1 MRKRFFRYPAL
12 FLLAS
17 ILLAVPALA
26 DLSLDQRQAETYE
39 PYTLGDLAAA
49 RFAVY
54 GLLPD
59 VYRTP
64 QKDTGKPLSRLDA
77 VSLLY
82 DAFGYT
88 SEDVM
93 NIPFRDVSDEYR
105 EAVSWAYSGGIIKG
119 CSASEF
125 GTYHVTEQAFV
136 TMLLNALGF
145 QRKFTYAEAFDFA
158 ESVGLSRP
166 LGISDSFSL
175 GDAALYFQQVLDMKA
190 SNGKSMRLKLHI
202 PASMEDA
209 QEREQAAFPVVVA
222 LHPASMEDAEAQI
235 ELATHYL
242 PDRVEVYSGALSVR
256 DIKTLYERFSAE
268 EMDGDVWYVNRI
280 LDEYLYADF
289 RELPPRYE
297 LTNEEI
303 ALYDA
308 TADDL
313 ELRHET
319 GELSDAEFR
328 DEMDTLRITYLTGGE
343 ALTLTFFYNSA
354 WELACDVDD
363 AFSYFEDEE
372 LSRRADEFY
381 QKFVAKARGPKDA
394 VYKAKSA
401 IVSSAHYAGTKGVKD
416 GNVYYPED
424 SHSIVGFFRD
434 GAIVCDG
441 YAKVFQYLMH
451 RAGVPCVV
459 CYGSTISPDDAENG
473 DTNHAWNKV
482 QIGGKWLNMDVC
494 WADTGWPTTFDL
506 KDNDHYA
513 QFRHWLTT
521 HTSLV

>member
-1 MRKRFFRYPAL
+1 MRKRIFRYPAL

-26 DLSLDQRQAETYE
+26 DLSLDQRQLETYE

-64 QKDTGKPLSRLDA
+64 REDTAKPLSRLDA
-77 VSLLY
+77 VTLLR
-82 DAFGYT
+82 DAFGYPDG
-88 SEDVM
+88 ELL
-93 NIPFRDVSDEYR
+93 NIPFKDVDEEYR
-105 EAVSWAYSGGIIKG
+105 EAVSWAFSNGIANG
-119 CSASEF
+119 CSETEF

-158 ESVGLSRP
+158 ESVGLPRP
-166 LGISDSFSL
+166 LGISATFSL
-175 GDAALYFQQVLDMKA
+175 GDAMLYFQEVPQMTTA
-190 SNGKSMRLKLHI
+190 NGKSMRLRMNI

-209 QEREQAAFPVVVA
+209 PDREQATFPAVVA
-222 LHPASMEDAEAQI
+222 LCPVSIEDAVAQI

-256 DIKTLYERFSAE
+256 DVKSLYEKFSSE
-268 EMDGDVWYVNRI
+268 EKDGDVWYVNRI
-280 LDEYLYADF
+280 LEEYLYADF
-289 RELPPRYE
+289 RELPTRYE
-297 LTNEEI
+297 LTDEQI
-303 ALYDA
+303 ANYDA
-308 TADDL
+308 AAGNL
-313 ELRHET
+313 ERRHDA
-319 GELSDAEFR
+319 GELSDEAFR
-328 DEMDTLRITYLTGGE
+328 DEMDTLRITWLTGGE
-343 ALTLTFFYNSA
+343 AVTLRFIYNAA

-363 AFSYFEDEE
+363 AFRFFEDEE
-372 LSRRADEFY
+372 LSRKADEFY
-381 QKFVAKARGPKDA
+381 RKYVARARGPKDA

-401 IVSSAHYAGTKGVKD
+401 IVDNAHYASSVGYENGYTR
-416 GNVYYPED
+416 YPD
-424 SHSIVGFFRD
+424 DAHSIVGFFKD

-459 CYGSTISPDDAENG
+459 CYGSAVSQADAEKGVTDHADNG
-473 DTNHAWNKV
+473 
-482 QIGGKWLNMDVC
+482 
-494 WADTGWPTTFDL
+494 
-506 KDNDHYA
+506 
-513 QFRHWLTT
+513 
-521 HTSLV
+521 